1 MIRKITLIWL
11 LLNGLCANMVMGQSK
26 LYIDGGISSVIG
38 SGTNLLFGSNYSI
51 KLKYKSLD
59 VEYEKRLIGSFS
71 MVTGASLFTAGY
83 VTTDGSFSSLSEFK
97 ATYVAVPL
105 LARWNVGNRNFF
117 YLDFG
122 LVPYFLLRAH
132 LTESIRQ
139 FNNKV
144 TVEGD
149 VTPYSNRFYFA
160 SKIQMIYCI
169 NRFNIGLYFVAPAKG
184 QSSIKNLGGNWGLNN
199 QQSTYL
205 LSNGFSDYFIMG
217 IKTGW
222 RIK

>member
-1 MIRKITLIWL
+1 MMRKVTLIWL
-11 LLNGLCANMVMGQSK
+11 LLGGLFANSVMGQSK

-38 SGTNLLFGSNYSI
+38 SGTNLLFGSNYSF
-51 KLKYKSLD
+51 KLNYKTLD
-59 VEYEKRLIGSFS
+59 IEYEKRLIGSFS
-71 MVTGASLFTAGY
+71 MVTGASLFNAGY

-122 LVPYFLLRAH
+122 LVPYYLLHAH
-132 LTESIRQ
+132 LTESMQQ
-139 FNNKV
+139 FNGTV

-149 VTPYSNRFYFA
+149 VTPYSNRFYYA
-160 SKIQMIYCI
+160 SKIQMLYCI
-169 NRFNIGLYFVAPAKG
+169 NRFNIGFYFVAPAKG
-184 QSSIKNLGGNWGLNN
+184 QSSIRNLEGNWGLNN

-205 LSNGFSDYFIMG
+205 LSNGFSDYFIG
-217 IKTGW
+217 GLKAGW
-222 RIK
+222 RIR